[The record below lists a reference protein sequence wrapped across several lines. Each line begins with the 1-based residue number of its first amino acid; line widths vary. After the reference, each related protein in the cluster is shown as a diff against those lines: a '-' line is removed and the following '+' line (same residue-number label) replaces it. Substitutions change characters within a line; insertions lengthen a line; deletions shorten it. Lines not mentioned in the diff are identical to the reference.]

1 MALFAAAAAAG
12 SFPLLPAQSGGEWG
26 KLRTPLVMLDTAYNL
41 PKRPDAHGYD
51 MTPVSPQRLAYH
63 PGLNANV
70 SFFRMDPDSPCFK
83 RHMGDAP
90 WVVAHVERE
99 EDAFDLA
106 VYESHYMTRDL
117 LRASSPSWKRSGFR
131 DIERALDVLDAKVLI
146 DVGANLGWNSFA
158 FATRGRKSLMIEP
171 FGPNVDLLN
180 TSFCLNPARE
190 RYIALM
196 PVGLGDAERRCDLYQ
211 LADGPNFGDAQAVC
225 KNKTD
230 PSIDPS
236 LIKQGE
242 MEMFPLDDVIPSEF
256 RSLPKVVRVDLGQ
269 HDLPALR
276 GMSTLLQDELQRP
289 FLVQVT
295 FSPTNPDPA
304 DPAAYIKLMHGF
316 GYDPHPASKPASPW
330 GKSAPKITTLMAN
343 LMANMTVSDIIFE
356 REALRDFYGR
366 MMLMSRA
373 A

>member
-1 MALFAAAAAAG
+1 MLALAAAG
-12 SFPLLPAQSGGEWG
+12 SFPLVPPQGGGEWG

-41 PKRPDAHGYD
+41 SKRSDADGYD
-51 MTPVSPQRLAYH
+51 MTPVKPQRLAYH
-63 PGLNANV
+63 AGLNANV
-70 SFFRMDPDSPCFK
+70 SFFRMDPDSPCFR
-83 RHMGDAP
+83 RHMGDVP

-106 VYESHYMTRDL
+106 VYESHYITRDPV
-117 LRASSPSWKRSGFR
+117 RASTSWKRSGFR
-131 DIERALDVLDAKVLI
+131 DIEKALDVLEAKVLI
-146 DVGANLGWNSFA
+146 DVGANLGWYSFA

-196 PVGLGDAERRCDLYQ
+196 PIGLGDAERRCDLYQ
-211 LADGPNFGDAQAVC
+211 LADGPNFGDARAVC

-230 PSIDPS
+230 PSIDPT

-242 MEMFPLDDVIPSEF
+242 MEMFPLDDVIPAEF
-256 RSLPKVVRVDLGQ
+256 RSVPKVVRLDLGE
-269 HDLPALR
+269 HDLLALK

-289 FLVQVT
+289 LLVQST
-295 FSPTNPDPA
+295 FSPTNPSPA
-304 DPAAYIKLMHGF
+304 DPDAYLKFMHGL
-316 GYDPHPASKPASPW
+316 GYDPHPASRPAPPW
-330 GKSAPKITTLMAN
+330 GKAPPKIATLMSN
-343 LMANMTVSDIIFE
+343 TTIHDMIFE

-373 A
+373 S